1 MTTTF
6 LSFLRAAARAID
18 LPETSVEPNA
28 TPAAVRRNSRR
39 FQERFWLSS
48 NGEADFRKKCLS
60 NCVGV
65 LSKGVLI
72 ENDELMRGPAR
83 CAYGT
88 TPKCPSQG
96 AAGSC

>member
-6 LSFLRAAARAID
+6 LSFLRLAARASD
-18 LPETSVEPNA
+18 LPETRVEPNA

-48 NGEADFRKKCLS
+48 NGEANLRKKCLS
-60 NCVGV
+60 NCVGA
-65 LSKGVLI
+65 LI
-72 ENDELMRGPAR
+72 EKDELMRGPAR
-83 CAYGT
+83 FAYGT

-96 AAGSC
+96 AAGAAGSCS